1 MASKEDELSE
11 MLKTEQRNELS
22 SEEEDESRS
31 NLPLN

>member
-31 NLPLN
+31 NFPLN